1 MTTEAAS
8 LLPVEPSPGTEL
20 ESAVVELEGRPP
32 SQFRTVWAPAAALRQ
47 RAEEVGAAEIA
58 QRAVLL
64 QAGVLLREGQTGE
77 GGQLA
82 QQVRAWAEAN
92 DARYLLA
99 RAHRELSIFYRQ
111 VGDYSDALTHAVQSV
126 AFLTDEVP
134 AHMRARHLMT
144 LAASLDDNGSHADA
158 KRRGR
163 EALALS
169 AQAGDHE
176 MVLSLLNNMAYA
188 AAEAGDETEARAL
201 VAQMREVQ
209 ARDGYRFTA
218 NELDTMARV
227 ELMSG
232 RYQAVED
239 LLAPAL
245 AGGVLATEG
254 DAFAE
259 CRLTLALARRLDG
272 RYADAQQA
280 LDAARGTCAERQL
293 GAIGARVRQEQAALF
308 AATGRFAEAY
318 EEHRAFHADTTAL
331 QSVQRDAR
339 ARALQAVFDANEA
352 RRASEHF
359 REMAHRD
366 ALTGLHNRR
375 YVNERV
381 PALLLEH
388 AAKGRP
394 LSLAIVDLD
403 HFKRINDTLSHAT
416 GDTVLQ
422 RVAELLE
429 EAAPGSA
436 IAARMGG
443 EEFLLVFPGVDGT
456 EAAMRCERLRLRIR
470 AHGWEPVT
478 GTLQVTTSIGVTTAP
493 DGMTNFSAL
502 LSVADR
508 NLYAAKRSGRDRVVA
523 G

>member
-1 MTTEAAS
+1 MTT
-8 LLPVEPSPGTEL
+8 LVPSEQTRQLTEL
-20 ESAVVELEGRPP
+20 ETAVTELEARTP

-47 RAEEVGAAEIA
+47 RAEEVGDTEVV

-82 QQVRAWAEAN
+82 LQVKVWAEEN
-92 DARYLLA
+92 EARYVLA
-99 RAHRELSIFYRQ
+99 RAHRELAVFYRH
-111 VGDYSDALTHAVQSV
+111 VGDFSDALTHAVQSV
-126 AFLTDEVP
+126 AFLSDDVP
-134 AHMRARHLMT
+134 AHLRARHLMT
-144 LAASLDDNGSHADA
+144 LAVSLSDTGSHADG

-176 MVLSLLNNMAYA
+176 MVLAMLNNMAYS
-188 AAEAGDETEARAL
+188 AAELGDETEARAL
-201 VAQMREVQ
+201 VAQMRDVQ
-209 ARDGYRFTA
+209 QRNGHRFTA
-218 NELDTMARV
+218 NELDTMAQV
-227 ELMSG
+227 ELMSH
-232 RYQAVED
+232 RYAAVEELLTPVLAD
-239 LLAPAL
+239 L
-245 AGGVLATEG
+245 VVATEG
-254 DAFAE
+254 DAVAE
-259 CRLTLALARRLDG
+259 CRLTLARARRLDR
-272 RYADAQQA
+272 RYAAAQDA
-280 LDAARGTCAERQL
+280 LDAARATCAERQL
-293 GAIGARVRQEQAALF
+293 GAIGARVRQEQAALY
-308 AATGRFAEAY
+308 ADTGRYAEAY
-318 EEHRAFHADTTAL
+318 EEHRSFHADMTAL

-339 ARALQAVFDANEA
+339 ARALQAVFEANEA

-375 YVNERV
+375 YVNERL
-381 PALLLEH
+381 PALMVES
-388 AAKGRP
+388 AERGRP
-394 LSLAIVDLD
+394 LSVAIVDLD

-422 RVAELLE
+422 HVAELLE
-429 EAAPGSA
+429 EAAPGAA

-443 EEFLLVFPGVDGT
+443 EEFLLAFPGVDAE

-478 GTLQVTTSIGVTTAP
+478 GTLQVTTSIGVTTVEP
-493 DGMTNFSAL
+493 GETSLSAL
-502 LSVADR
+502 LSTADR